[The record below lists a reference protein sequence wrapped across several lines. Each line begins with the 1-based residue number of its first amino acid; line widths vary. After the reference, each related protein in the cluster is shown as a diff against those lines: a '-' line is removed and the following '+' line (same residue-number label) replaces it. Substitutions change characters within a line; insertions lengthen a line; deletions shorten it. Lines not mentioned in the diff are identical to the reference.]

1 MTETQGSE
9 KWGTTTKTLVAI
21 AALILVA
28 LVVARFQ
35 SIIQLL
41 VVAGIVSFLLVPIV
55 RSLKKNA
62 RLSWTGA
69 TNIVFVFVILV
80 LITASTATSLALV
93 QQLQSLA
100 FTIQRF
106 LIELP
111 EQIANL
117 NSHAVV
123 VGPWVLDLS
132 RLDLAPI
139 ADQALAAVQPTIGR
153 ISTLL
158 TSLASVAIESIARL
172 VFVLAA
178 AYFLTAD
185 YEKLRAGWTGFSIP
199 GYERDTARL
208 RKALG
213 NIWDAFLRGQSLV
226 ALITGILTGL
236 MMLALGVRS
245 PLGLGLLGGLAKFVP
260 ILGPLTAGALAA
272 VVALFQPGNW
282 YGLSPLSH
290 AILVIVCVIVLDQSI
305 DYLLIPRLMGQS
317 LNLHPVIILVGA
329 IVGASLAGVLG
340 LLLSAPSMATL
351 LLIGRYI
358 TRKLLDQSPWD
369 PPIDSLPRQP
379 RPTIRTPRLPS
390 WLSRRENRD
399 R

>member
-1 MTETQGSE
+1 MSETEGSA
-9 KWGTTTKTLVAI
+9 KWGSTTKTLVAM
-21 AALILVA
+21 AAFVILA
-28 LVVARFQ
+28 LVVTRFQ

-41 VVAGIVSFLLVPIV
+41 VVAVIVSFLLVPIV
-55 RSLKKNA
+55 GLLKRHG
-62 RLSWTGA
+62 RLSWSGA
-69 TNIVFVFVILV
+69 TSIVFLVLILV

-106 LIELP
+106 LVALP
-111 EQIANL
+111 DQIANL
-117 NSHAVV
+117 SGQTVS
-123 VGPWVLDLS
+123 VGPWILDLS

-139 ADQALAAVQPTIGR
+139 AEQALAAVQPTIGR
-153 ISTLL
+153 MSSLL

-185 YEKLRAGWTGFSIP
+185 YEKLRAGWTSLSIP
-199 GYERDTARL
+199 GYELDTRRL

-236 MMLALGVRS
+236 LMLALGVRS

-282 YGLSPLSH
+282 YGLPPVGH
-290 AILVIVCVIVLDQSI
+290 AILVIACVIVLDQSL
-305 DYLLIPRLMGQS
+305 DYLLIPRLMGRS

-329 IVGASLAGVLG
+329 IVGATLAGVLG

-351 LLIGRYI
+351 LLLGRYVG
-358 TRKLLDQSPWD
+358 RKLLDQSPWD
-369 PPIDSLPRQP
+369 PPIDALQDAR
-379 RPTIRTPRLPS
+379 RPSIRMPRLPR
-390 WLSRRENRD
+390 WLARKENPD

>member
-1 MTETQGSE
+1 LVEPEGST
-9 KWGTTTKTLVAI
+9 KWGTTTKTLVAM
-21 AALILVA
+21 AGFVILA
-28 LVVARFQ
+28 LVVVRFQ

-41 VVAGIVSFLLVPIV
+41 VVAGIASFLLVPIV
-55 RSLKKNA
+55 RILRLRA

-69 TNIVFVFVILV
+69 TNVVFLFLILI

-93 QQLQSLA
+93 QQLQSLV

-106 LIELP
+106 LLALP
-111 EQIANL
+111 EQITNL
-117 NSHAVV
+117 SGQAVT
-123 VGPWVLDLS
+123 VGPWVFDLS

-139 ADQALAAVQPTIGR
+139 ADQALVAVQPTIGR
-153 ISTLL
+153 ITTLV

-178 AYFLTAD
+178 AYFLTVD
-185 YEKLRAGWTGFSIP
+185 YEKLRAGWTSLTIP
-199 GYERDTARL
+199 GYEQDTFRL
-208 RKALG
+208 RRALG

-226 ALITGILTGL
+226 AVITGTLTGL

-272 VVALFQPGNW
+272 VVTLFQPGNW
-282 YGLSPLSH
+282 YGLPPLSH
-290 AILVIVCVIVLDQSI
+290 AILVILCVIVLDQSI

-369 PPIDSLPRQP
+369 PPIDLLPAQR
-379 RPTIRTPRLPS
+379 RPAIRIPRLS
-390 WLSRRENRD
+390 KWLARRETPD

>member
-1 MTETQGSE
+1 LSETEGSA
-9 KWGTTTKTLVAI
+9 KWGSTTKTLVAM
-21 AALILVA
+21 AAFILLA

-41 VVAGIVSFLLVPIV
+41 VVAGIVSFLLIPLV
-55 RSLKKNA
+55 RTLKQRA
-62 RLSWTGA
+62 RLSWAGA
-69 TNIVFVFVILV
+69 TNVVFLFLILA

-93 QQLQSLA
+93 QQLQSLW

-106 LIELP
+106 LTELP
-111 EQIANL
+111 EQITSLSGQTVA
-117 NSHAVV
+117 
-123 VGPWVLDLS
+123 VGPWIFDFS

-139 ADQALAAVQPTIGR
+139 TQQALAAVQPTVGR
-153 ISTLL
+153 ISTLI
-158 TSLASVAIESIARL
+158 TSLASVAIESVARL

-185 YEKLRAGWTGFSIP
+185 YEKLRTGWTNLSIP
-199 GYERDTARL
+199 GYEQDTFRL
-208 RKALG
+208 RRALG

-226 ALITGILTGL
+226 ALITAFLTGL
-236 MMLALGVRS
+236 LMLALGVRS
-245 PLGLGLLGGLAKFVP
+245 PLGLGLVGGLAKFVP

-282 YGLSPLSH
+282 YGLPPLSH
-290 AILVIVCVIVLDQSI
+290 AILVIVAVIVMDQSI
-305 DYLLIPRLMGQS
+305 DYLLIPRVMGQS

-329 IVGASLAGVLG
+329 IVGASVAGVLG

-358 TRKLLDQSPWD
+358 VRKLLDQSPWD
-369 PPIDSLPRQP
+369 PPIDYLPETR
-379 RPTIRTPRLPS
+379 RPVIRIPRLPK
-390 WLSRRENRD
+390 WLARKQSSD
-399 R
+399 Q

>member
-1 MTETQGSE
+1 MDDREGSA
-9 KWGTTTKTLVAI
+9 KWGTSTKTLVTM
-21 AALILVA
+21 AALVILA
-28 LVVARFQ
+28 LVVVRFQ

-41 VVAGIVSFLLVPIV
+41 VVAGIVSFLLVPTV
-55 RSLKKNA
+55 RWLKRRA
-62 RLSWTGA
+62 RLSWSGA
-69 TNIVFVFVILV
+69 TNIVFLFLILV

-106 LIELP
+106 LFELP
-111 EQIANL
+111 EQITSL
-117 NSHAVV
+117 SGKTVTF
-123 VGPWVLDLS
+123 GPWLLDLS

-139 ADQALAAVQPTIGR
+139 AEQALAAVQPTIGR
-153 ISTLL
+153 ISALL
-158 TSLASVAIESIARL
+158 TSLAGVAIESIARV

-178 AYFLTAD
+178 AYFLTSD
-185 YEKLRAGWTGFSIP
+185 YEKLRAGWTSLSIP
-199 GYERDTARL
+199 GYEQDTSRL
-208 RKALG
+208 RRALG

-226 ALITGILTGL
+226 ALTSGILTGL
-236 MMLALGVRS
+236 LMLILGVRS

-260 ILGPLTAGALAA
+260 ILGPVTAGGLAA

-282 YGLSPLSH
+282 YGLPPIAH
-290 AILVIVCVIVLDQSI
+290 AILVIACVIVLDQSI

-358 TRKLLDQSPWD
+358 MRKLLDQSPWD
-369 PPIDSLPRQP
+369 PPIDALPATH
-379 RPTIRTPRLPS
+379 RPTIRLPRLPR
-390 WLSRRENRD
+390 WLARRESPD

>member
-1 MTETQGSE
+1 MVEPEGST
-9 KWGTTTKTLVAI
+9 KWGTTTKTLVAM
-21 AALILVA
+21 AGFVILA
-28 LVVARFQ
+28 LVVVRFQ

-41 VVAGIVSFLLVPIV
+41 VVAGIASFLLVPIV
-55 RSLKKNA
+55 RILRLRA

-69 TNIVFVFVILV
+69 TNVVFLFLILI

-93 QQLQSLA
+93 QQLQSLV

-106 LIELP
+106 LLALP
-111 EQIANL
+111 EQITNL
-117 NSHAVV
+117 SGQAVT
-123 VGPWVLDLS
+123 VGPWVFDLS

-139 ADQALAAVQPTIGR
+139 ADQALVAVQPTIGR
-153 ISTLL
+153 ITTLV

-178 AYFLTAD
+178 AYFLTVD
-185 YEKLRAGWTGFSIP
+185 YEKLRAGWTSLTIP
-199 GYERDTARL
+199 GYEQDTFRL
-208 RKALG
+208 RRALG

-226 ALITGILTGL
+226 AVITGTLTGL

-272 VVALFQPGNW
+272 VVTLFQPGNW
-282 YGLSPLSH
+282 YGLPPLSH
-290 AILVIVCVIVLDQSI
+290 AILVILCVIVLDQSI

-369 PPIDSLPRQP
+369 PPIDLLPAQR
-379 RPTIRTPRLPS
+379 RPAIRIPRLS
-390 WLSRRENRD
+390 KWLARRETPD